1 MKTAAILSFTD
12 AGEALAEKVAAAVAA
27 DYVSETLRPRGGLMP
42 AAAELFRSRDALIFI
57 GACGLTI
64 ACVLPILVTGLLSMN
79 RLSFTGTSMIIVVG
93 VVLETLKAVESM
105 MMVRNYKGF
114 LNN

>member
-1 MKTAAILSFTD
+1 MLKALTKKKEFVVLLIVI
-12 AGEALAEKVAAAVAA
+12 ALAIVVTIVNPAFVRPNNIF
-27 DYVSETLRPRGGLMP
+27 DFLRSNSMYGIMAFGM
-42 AAAELFRSRDALIFI
+42 
-57 GACGLTI
+57 
-64 ACVLPILVTGLLSMN
+64 LPILITGLLSMS